1 MSGGRQWLVITEE
14 DTMKAEEDGGLFIWL
29 VDESRSGTDV
39 NVRFEEL
46 VPHINA
52 ITRLESNSTER
63 SCKMQS
69 MRGDAGMC

>member
-52 ITRLESNSTER
+52 ITRLE
-63 SCKMQS
+63 
-69 MRGDAGMC
+69 